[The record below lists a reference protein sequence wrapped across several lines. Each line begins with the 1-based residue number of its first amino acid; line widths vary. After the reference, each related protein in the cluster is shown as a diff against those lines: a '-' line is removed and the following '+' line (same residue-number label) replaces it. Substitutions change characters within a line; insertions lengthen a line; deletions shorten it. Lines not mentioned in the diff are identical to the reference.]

1 MRCVKYTEVRTDKR
15 HATESSDKRRD
26 SRAASSPFSEL
37 CGTGSAGAGAHSRSH
52 QTLYGLLD
60 GLGQKDIA

>member
-1 MRCVKYTEVRTDKR
+1 MRCVKYRSADR